1 MPASSGFIRGT
12 LTRLSGALP
21 SLPGA
26 ATFQCSSMRSQ
37 AIKAELEAGDQEQ
50 QDKARLAL
58 NRAITEGNGSWS
70 AYVDSI
76 MSVAAGKVL
85 PMRGR

>member
-1 MPASSGFIRGT
+1 MTDAENDSC
-12 LTRLSGALP
+12 
-21 SLPGA
+21 SLA
-26 ATFQCSSMRSQ
+26 AWGRYVSMLLDEKVHR

-76 MSVAAGKVL
+76 MSVAVWQGAADA
-85 PMRGR
+85 RR